1 MSYNF
6 SYYVYLHKIEMKVSS
21 YIFRHFFV
29 VLALIFSLNSSANDE
44 KKEAESPVDAIIHHV
59 QDANEFH
66 IVTIG
71 HDHYYFPLPC
81 ILYNMDQGG
90 LDVFMSDK
98 LHEGAYNGYEL
109 HDGHIVRTDNASFLD
124 FSITKNVFSMFMSLL
139 IAIVLF
145 SMVSSAYKKRPNQA
159 PRGLQGWIEPVINFI
174 VDDVIK
180 VNIGPKYM
188 KFVPYLISLF
198 FFILINNLIGLIPF
212 FPFSSNLSGN
222 IAFTFALAF
231 IAFLMINLNGTK
243 DYWGHV
249 FAMPGVPK
257 WVLVILTPVEVMGI
271 FLKPAVLMLRL
282 FGNITGG
289 HIAILSVVSLI
300 FILGEYGKNMGGAIG
315 GTLIAV
321 PIVLFVNAME
331 LLVAF
336 LQAYVFTLLTS
347 IFIGV
352 AVEEHH
358 GHH

>member
-1 MSYNF
+1 
-6 SYYVYLHKIEMKVSS
+6 MKLFNNIFR
-21 YIFRHFFV
+21 YIFSII
-29 VLALIFSLNSSANDE
+29 VLSISLQLSANE
-44 KKEAESPVDAIIHHV
+44 EVKEEVESPVDAIIHHV

-66 IVTIG
+66 IVTLG
-71 HDHYYFPLPC
+71 HTHYYFPLPC
-81 ILYNMDQGG
+81 ILYNRVNGK

-98 LHEGAYNGYEL
+98 LHSGAFNGYEM
-109 HDGHIVRTDNASFLD
+109 HEGHISRQDNAKFLD
-124 FSITKNVFSMFMSLL
+124 FSITKNVFSMFLSLL
-139 IAIVLF
+139 IALVFF
-145 SMVSSAYKKRPNQA
+145 SIASAAYKKRPNQA
-159 PRGLQGWIEPVINFI
+159 PKGIQSMLEPVINFI

-180 VNIGPKYM
+180 VNIGPKYI
-188 KFVPYLISLF
+188 KFVPYLVSLF

-222 IAFTFALAF
+222 IAFTFSLAF

-243 DYWGHV
+243 DYWGHI

-257 WVLVILTPVEVMGI
+257 WVLIILTPVEVMGI

-300 FILGEYGKNMGGAIG
+300 FILGEYGRSMGGAIG

-352 AVEEHH
+352 AVEEH

>member
-1 MSYNF
+1 
-6 SYYVYLHKIEMKVSS
+6 MKLFNNIFR
-21 YIFRHFFV
+21 YIFSV
-29 VLALIFSLNSSANDE
+29 IVFSICFQLHANDNS
-44 KKEAESPVDAIIHHV
+44 KEDSESPVDAIIHHV

-66 IVTIG
+66 IVTLG
-71 HDHYYFPLPC
+71 HTHYYFPLPC
-81 ILYNMDQGG
+81 ILYNIESRK
-90 LDVFMSDK
+90 LDVFMSNK
-98 LHEGAYNGYEL
+98 LHSGDYSGYEM
-109 HDGHIVRTDNASFLD
+109 HEGHISRHDNARFLD
-124 FSITKNVFSMFMSLL
+124 FSITKNVFSMFLSLL
-139 IAIVLF
+139 IALVFF
-145 SMVSSAYKKRPNQA
+145 SVASASYNKRPNQA
-159 PRGLQGWIEPVINFI
+159 PKGIQSMLEPVINFI
-174 VDDVIK
+174 VDDVVK

-188 KFVPYLISLF
+188 NFVPYLVSLF

-222 IAFTFALAF
+222 IAFTFSLAF

-243 DYWGHV
+243 DYWGHI

-257 WVLVILTPVEVMGI
+257 WVLIILTPVEIMGI

-300 FILGEYGKNMGGAIG
+300 FILGEYGRSMGGAIG

-352 AVEEHH
+352 AIEEHS
-358 GHH
+358 HH

>member
-1 MSYNF
+1 MMELLVNIFKSVFLIVAMSF
-6 SYYVYLHKIEMKVSS
+6 SS
-21 YIFRHFFV
+21 F
-29 VLALIFSLNSSANDE
+29 VLASENTKA
-44 KKEAESPVDAIIHHV
+44 EAESPVDAIIHHV

-66 IVTIG
+66 IVTLG
-71 HDHYYFPLPC
+71 HTHYYFPLPC
-81 ILYNMDQGG
+81 ILYNRESGK
-90 LDVFMSDK
+90 LDVFMSDR
-98 LHEGAYNGYEL
+98 LHAGEFNGYEM
-109 HDGHIVRTDNASFLD
+109 HEGHISRHDNAAFLD
-124 FSITKNVFSMFMSLL
+124 FSVTKNVFSMFLSLFL
-139 IAIVLF
+139 AMVLF
-145 SMVSSAYKKRPNQA
+145 SIASAAYKKRPNQA
-159 PRGLQGWIEPVINFI
+159 PKGVQSLLEPVINFI

-188 KFVPYLISLF
+188 KFVPYLVSLF

-222 IAFTFALAF
+222 IAFTFSLAF

-243 DYWGHV
+243 DYWGHI

-257 WVLVILTPVEVMGI
+257 WVLIILTPVEIMGI

-300 FILGEYGKNMGGAIG
+300 FILGEYGKSMGGAIG

-352 AVEEHH
+352 AIEEHS
-358 GHH
+358 HH